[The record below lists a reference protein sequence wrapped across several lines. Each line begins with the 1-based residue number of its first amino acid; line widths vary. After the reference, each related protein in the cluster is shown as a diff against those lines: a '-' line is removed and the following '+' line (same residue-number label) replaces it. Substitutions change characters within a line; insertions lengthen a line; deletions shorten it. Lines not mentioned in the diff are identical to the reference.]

1 MEAAR
6 GMFGNIDFANL
17 ASLQSQ
23 YNPPTQSAAASTQAL
38 FQTGNQDVRV
48 SFWHLDLVLTDANKC
63 TVNTKRSSR
72 SPSPLYEIDEES
84 SPEMTEIIATRRNTF
99 SAPDSPFNL
108 ELEHSRRSSAGAKF
122 GRRLSISALDPEE
135 KAMRAALADGLSK
148 PDKRRMQNKLA
159 QRAFRARNKV
169 TNKQVSACSHCS
181 M

>member
-1 MEAAR
+1 
-6 GMFGNIDFANL
+6 
-17 ASLQSQ
+17 
-23 YNPPTQSAAASTQAL
+23 
-38 FQTGNQDVRV
+38 
-48 SFWHLDLVLTDANKC
+48 
-63 TVNTKRSSR
+63 
-72 SPSPLYEIDEES
+72 LYEIDEES

-99 SAPDSPFNL
+99 SASESPL
-108 ELEHSRRSSAGAKF
+108 DLDIPRRSSAGAKF

-169 TNKQVSACSHCS
+169 TNKQVCPCFHCS